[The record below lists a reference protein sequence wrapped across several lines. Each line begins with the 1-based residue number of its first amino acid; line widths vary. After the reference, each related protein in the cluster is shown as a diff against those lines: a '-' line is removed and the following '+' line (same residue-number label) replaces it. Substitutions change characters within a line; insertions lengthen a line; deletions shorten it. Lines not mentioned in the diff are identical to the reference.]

1 MVEKHISTAHAPH
14 SSSASGLIEQIRR
27 IRYTDTPR
35 AYLSAEAALK
45 HAQQTSDVAMLLDS
59 LNELA
64 ICSHVLNDYPKTIA
78 WAELLLREAVRY
90 GSSAHEGS
98 AHNLLGIGHH
108 DIGNLDIA
116 LEHLQAALALH
127 HKDGRQSSIASLLHN
142 IGNIYAL
149 KGEFEIAL
157 KWYLRALNLRQYAS
171 RELLPRLLNGLGYS
185 YYQLG
190 QHTEAL
196 HYLTQSLE
204 TAEADGFQFMQVT
217 ALESLVDVYM
227 DYGDYTAALKF
238 CISALVLAEQLGNQK
253 EVASKKLRLGAI
265 YLRMGD
271 SSAAIT
277 AFAEA
282 LHIAEQLGA
291 ALIKI
296 VALSKLGEVYAEL
309 EEYEHARAHFLKA
322 KSLAQTCGYA
332 FSDAQVS
339 LELAKLF
346 MKQRQY
352 SAALPL
358 LNEGLLASQ
367 QAVSKVLE
375 QQYHEVLAT
384 LYKSLSNLTLSLQH
398 TKLAESL
405 QAQISAHGTTRHLL
419 MEFETRRFFRDQRS
433 SSKSDVETS
442 LHLARK
448 AIEQKYE
455 HFLVRRPFQQDALL
469 LAPTKSRSIF
479 VKTFGEFVVTINGR
493 TVTKSDWQR
502 KKARDIFK
510 ILLIHHQKAVTTDE
524 LIDLLWND
532 TTKHNV
538 EQVIKNSIS
547 FIRRVIEPDL
557 APREPSTFLRNE
569 GKAYIL
575 DLGDGA
581 SIDFLEFK
589 SLIHQASKGT
599 DRVALYKKAIA
610 LYTGDF
616 LKEDLY
622 AEWSVFERESLK
634 DSYLYALTY
643 LAQHALA
650 HEDEAEAVSYARQ
663 LIDTDRTDDKGYEIL
678 LRIFLKQGNHSEAR
692 RIYAQC
698 KEAFA
703 KELGS
708 APPMHLHALVSHLQ

>member
-171 RELLPRLLNGLGYS
+171 RELLPRLLNGLGYAH
-185 YYQLG
+185 YQLG

-196 HYLTQSLE
+196 NYLTQSLE
-204 TAEADGFQFMQVT
+204 TAEADGFKFMQVI
-217 ALESLVDVYM
+217 ALGNLVDVYM
-227 DYGDYTAALKF
+227 HYGDYTAALKF

-253 EVASKKLRLGAI
+253 EVASKKLRLGTI

-271 SSAAIT
+271 RSAAIV
-277 AFAEA
+277 AFVEA
-282 LHIAEQLGA
+282 LRIAEQLGA

-296 VALSKLGEVYAEL
+296 IALSKLGEVYAQL
-309 EEYEHARAHFLKA
+309 EEYDHAKTHFLKA

-367 QAVSKVLE
+367 QAASKVLE

-599 DRVALYKKAIA
+599 DRVALYKKLSLSTQVIFSKKICMPSGASLNA
-610 LYTGDF
+610 NH
-616 LKEDLY
+616 LKTPT
-622 AEWSVFERESLK
+622 FMR
-634 DSYLYALTY
+634 
-643 LAQHALA
+643 
-650 HEDEAEAVSYARQ
+650 
-663 LIDTDRTDDKGYEIL
+663 
-678 LRIFLKQGNHSEAR
+678 
-692 RIYAQC
+692 
-698 KEAFA
+698 
-703 KELGS
+703 
-708 APPMHLHALVSHLQ
+708 

>member
-1 MVEKHISTAHAPH
+1 
-14 SSSASGLIEQIRR
+14 
-27 IRYTDTPR
+27 
-35 AYLSAEAALK
+35 
-45 HAQQTSDVAMLLDS
+45 
-59 LNELA
+59 
-64 ICSHVLNDYPKTIA
+64 
-78 WAELLLREAVRY
+78 
-90 GSSAHEGS
+90 
-98 AHNLLGIGHH
+98 
-108 DIGNLDIA
+108 
-116 LEHLQAALALH
+116 
-127 HKDGRQSSIASLLHN
+127 
-142 IGNIYAL
+142 
-149 KGEFEIAL
+149 
-157 KWYLRALNLRQYAS
+157 
-171 RELLPRLLNGLGYS
+171 
-185 YYQLG
+185 
-190 QHTEAL
+190 
-196 HYLTQSLE
+196 
-204 TAEADGFQFMQVT
+204 
-217 ALESLVDVYM
+217 
-227 DYGDYTAALKF
+227 
-238 CISALVLAEQLGNQK
+238 
-253 EVASKKLRLGAI
+253 
-265 YLRMGD
+265 
-271 SSAAIT
+271 
-277 AFAEA
+277 
-282 LHIAEQLGA
+282 
-291 ALIKI
+291 
-296 VALSKLGEVYAEL
+296 
-309 EEYEHARAHFLKA
+309 
-322 KSLAQTCGYA
+322 
-332 FSDAQVS
+332 
-339 LELAKLF
+339 
-346 MKQRQY
+346 
-352 SAALPL
+352 
-358 LNEGLLASQ
+358 
-367 QAVSKVLE
+367 
-375 QQYHEVLAT
+375 
-384 LYKSLSNLTLSLQH
+384 
-398 TKLAESL
+398 
-405 QAQISAHGTTRHLL
+405 

-650 HEDEAEAVSYARQ
+650 HSDDVAAISYAHQ
-663 LIDTDRTDDKGYEIL
+663 LLDTDRAHDKGYEIL

-698 KEAFA
+698 KDAFA
-703 KELGS
+703 KEFGS
-708 APPMHLHALVSHLQ
+708 APPMSLQSLMSHLQ

>member
-1 MVEKHISTAHAPH
+1 
-14 SSSASGLIEQIRR
+14 
-27 IRYTDTPR
+27 
-35 AYLSAEAALK
+35 
-45 HAQQTSDVAMLLDS
+45 MLLDS
-59 LNELA
+59 LKELA

-196 HYLTQSLE
+196 NYLTQSLE
-204 TAEADGFQFMQVT
+204 TAEADGFKFMQVI
-217 ALESLVDVYM
+217 ALGNLVDVYM

-557 APREPSTFLRNE
+557 APRKPSTFLRNE

-634 DSYLYALTY
+634 DSYLHALTY
-643 LAQHALA
+643 LAQHALE

>member
-59 LNELA
+59 LKELA

-196 HYLTQSLE
+196 NYLTQSLE
-204 TAEADGFQFMQVT
+204 TAEADGFKFMQVI
-217 ALESLVDVYM
+217 ALGNLVDVYM

-557 APREPSTFLRNE
+557 APRKPSTFLRNE

-634 DSYLYALTY
+634 DSYLHALTY
-643 LAQHALA
+643 LAQHALE

>member
-1 MVEKHISTAHAPH
+1 MVEKHVPTAHAPH
-14 SSSASGLIEQIRR
+14 PSSASELIEQIRR
-27 IRYTDTPR
+27 IRYIDTPR

-45 HAQQTSDVAMLLDS
+45 HAQQTSNVAMLLDS
-59 LNELA
+59 LRELA
-64 ICSHVLNDYPKTIA
+64 ICSHVLNDYPQTIA
-78 WAELLLREAVRY
+78 WAELLLQEAVRY

-108 DIGNLDIA
+108 DIGNLELA
-116 LEHLQAALALH
+116 LEHFQAALVLH
-127 HKDGRQSSIASLLHN
+127 HRDGRQRSVASILHN
-142 IGNIYAL
+142 IGNIYTL
-149 KGEFEIAL
+149 KGEFETAL
-157 KWYLRALNLRQYAS
+157 KWYLRALDLRQYAS
-171 RELLPRLLNGLGYS
+171 RELLPRLLNGLGYAH
-185 YYQLG
+185 YQLG

-196 HYLTQSLE
+196 NYLTQSLE
-204 TAEADGFQFMQVT
+204 TAEADGFKFMQVI
-217 ALESLVDVYM
+217 ALGNLVDVYM
-227 DYGDYTAALKF
+227 HYGDYTAALKF

-253 EVASKKLRLGAI
+253 EVASKKLRLGTI

-271 SSAAIT
+271 SGAAIV
-277 AFAEA
+277 AFVEA
-282 LHIAEQLGA
+282 LRIAEQLGA

-296 VALSKLGEVYAEL
+296 IALSKLGEVYAQL
-309 EEYEHARAHFLKA
+309 EEYDHAKTHFLKA
-322 KSLAQTCGYA
+322 KSLSQTCGYA

-346 MKQRQY
+346 MKQKQY
-352 SAALPL
+352 CAAQPL

-367 QAVSKVLE
+367 QAASKVLE
-375 QQYHEVLAT
+375 QQYHEAFAA

-405 QAQISAHGTTRHLL
+405 QAQISAHGITRHLL
-419 MEFETRRFFRDQRS
+419 MEFETRRFLRDQPQP
-433 SSKSDVETS
+433 SKSDIES
-442 LHLARK
+442 ALHLARK
-448 AIEQKYE
+448 AIEQKYK
-455 HFLVRRPFQQDALL
+455 HFLVRRSLQQDTPSPAK
-469 LAPTKSRSIF
+469 TKPLSIF
-479 VKTFGEFVVTINGR
+479 VKTFGEFALTIDGR
-493 TVTKSDWQR
+493 TVARSDWQR

-510 ILLIHHQKAVTTDE
+510 ILLIHHQQAVTTDE
-524 LIDLLWND
+524 LIDMLWNS

-547 FIRRVIEPDL
+547 FIRRVLEPDL
-557 APREPSTFLRNE
+557 APRQPSTFLRND

-575 DLGDGA
+575 DLGEGA
-581 SIDFLEFK
+581 MIDFLEFK
-589 SLIHQASKGT
+589 SLMHQASKGA
-599 DRVALYKKAIA
+599 DRAALYKKAIA

-634 DSYLYALTY
+634 DSYLHALTY
-643 LAQHALA
+643 LAQHALE

-663 LIDTDRTDDKGYEIL
+663 LIDTDHTHDKGYEIL
-678 LRIFLKQGNHSEAR
+678 LRIFLKQGNRSEAR

-703 KELGS
+703 KELGA

>member
-59 LNELA
+59 LKELA

-196 HYLTQSLE
+196 NYLTQSLE
-204 TAEADGFQFMQVT
+204 TAEADGFKFMQVI
-217 ALESLVDVYM
+217 ALGNLVDVYM

-367 QAVSKVLE
+367 QAASKVLE

-557 APREPSTFLRNE
+557 APRKPSTFLRNE

-634 DSYLYALTY
+634 DSYLHALTY
-643 LAQHALA
+643 LAQHALE

-663 LIDTDRTDDKGYEIL
+663 LIDTDRAHDKGYEIL

-698 KEAFA
+698 KDAFA
-703 KELGS
+703 KEFGS
-708 APPMHLHALVSHLQ
+708 APPMSLQSLMSHLQ